1 MSKQVIMHAITYVG
15 KDGLRVLTHPNQNRY
30 FKRTKKEAD
39 EHLKAMLT
47 NNSADTIKSIFGD
60 APDFKVIPVE
70 MWGEDGDAKRT
81 VF

>member
-1 MSKQVIMHAITYVG
+1 MYGITYID
-15 KDGLRVLTHPNQNRY
+15 KDGLRVLTHANQNRH

-47 NNSADTIKSIFGD
+47 NNSADTLKSIFGD
-60 APDFKVIPVE
+60 NPDFKVMPVE